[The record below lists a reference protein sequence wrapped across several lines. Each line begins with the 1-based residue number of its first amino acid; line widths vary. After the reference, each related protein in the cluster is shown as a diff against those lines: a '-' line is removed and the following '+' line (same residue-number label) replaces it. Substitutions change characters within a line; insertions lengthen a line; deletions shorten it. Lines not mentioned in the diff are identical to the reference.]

1 MHGRISVIGRYADYF
16 SGRNGKSILLVSEL
30 RRHFSLKFKH
40 MGLKKCIST
49 AFTDAD

>member
-1 MHGRISVIGRYADYF
+1 MHGRISVVGRNADYF

-30 RRHFSLKFKH
+30 RDFSLKFKH

-49 AFTDAD
+49 AFIDAD